1 MNHNPLETR
10 VFKLKKPRMEF
21 FCPLCSCKRG
31 FSYSPRLSKK
41 NYVQIFFLSLMLS
54 MMLYPFLG
62 FRSVVVFFLVLGGME
77 FSIRVL
83 FKKEIPCPHCG
94 FDATW
99 YKKDVKVARQKVKE
113 FWDKKNSDTVENA
126 EPI

>member
-1 MNHNPLETR
+1 
-10 VFKLKKPRMEF
+10 
-21 FCPLCSCKRG
+21 
-31 FSYSPRLSKK
+31 
-41 NYVQIFFLSLMLS
+41 
-54 MMLYPFLG
+54 MLYPFLG